1 MKEKKPSRIKLTL
14 ELELEQDCP
23 KEVIMW
29 NYYDHEHLLGTH
41 QRLYREAKILAE
53 KDDWAL
59 VYRRAKIP
67 VVPFENEGI
76 GFQYM
81 PEPHIM
87 RTVHKDTVGF
97 MLDMEVHFFDL
108 PNNRSRMKI
117 YYNMYVPR
125 WLKFVEPMF
134 RIVFTSWLKNA
145 WAEDVPMRN
154 RRWKVH
160 TLGFK
165 DFHGIDWIN
174 KKQVKPSDLNPG
186 PYLFDPPVP
195 SLPQIKEEGMFRPDI
210 SDVEISSPDYKV
222 DYSAGVANH

>member
-1 MKEKKPSRIKLTL
+1 MANNDNGRTKLTL

-41 QRLYREAKILAE
+41 QKLYREARILAE
-53 KDDWAL
+53 RDDWAL

-87 RTVHKDTVGF
+87 RTVHKDLYG

-117 YYNMYVPR
+117 YYNMHVPS
-125 WLKFVEPMF
+125 WMGFLQPAF
-134 RIVFTSWLKNA
+134 RVVFSSWLKNA

-174 KKQVKPSDLNPG
+174 KKQSKPTDLNPG
-186 PYLFDPPVP
+186 PYIFEPPVP
-195 SLPQIKEEGMFRPDI
+195 SLPTIKNEGMFRPDV
-210 SDVEISSPDYKV
+210 SDVVIPSSDYNVDYK
-222 DYSAGVANH
+222 AGVANH